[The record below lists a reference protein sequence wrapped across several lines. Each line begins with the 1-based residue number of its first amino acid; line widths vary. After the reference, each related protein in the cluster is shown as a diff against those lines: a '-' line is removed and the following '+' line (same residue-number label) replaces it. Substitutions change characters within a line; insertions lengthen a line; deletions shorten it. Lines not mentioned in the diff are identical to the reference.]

1 MYLKVSLISPRI
13 YDTINKEKKKWG
25 GSMFKKKLAQI
36 PNKPGS
42 YQMRNKDGIII
53 YVGKAKNLH
62 RRVNSYFNRTQ
73 TGKTAKMVSEI
84 ADFTYIV
91 TATELESLL
100 LEINLIKQY
109 NPKYN
114 VLLKDDKS
122 YPYIE
127 YIEKPYPKLKV
138 SRYLQIRKKD
148 HKKLFGPYPNAYA
161 ARRIVNLLNRLYPLK
176 KCDGNP
182 KKVCLY
188 YHIGECLGYCEKKI
202 DQEKLKQMQED
213 ILGFLNG
220 NDKILKDKIIEKMES
235 YSQALNFE
243 LALELKKELDY
254 INIVLD
260 KQKITLQD
268 LTNRDCIGYYFNNG
282 YISVQILFIR
292 NGKIVGG
299 HTDLFPVVSDLE
311 EEMDSYIM
319 RFYAKHEIPKE
330 ILVAEEI
337 SSTVLQSYFENKL
350 MVPQKGQKKKLLEM
364 ATENAKI
371 NLENELELVLK
382 KEYFTEDANEELR
395 KILQLETL
403 DRIDLFDNS
412 NLFGDWSVSGMV
424 VFKNG
429 VPAKNEYRKYKISFD
444 KNDDYGMMREVIYRR
459 YQRALVEKTEL
470 PNLIIVDGGI
480 GQIHACKEV
489 LDALHL
495 KIKVCGLKKNDKHR
509 TNDLVDGDTLELVDI
524 PKDSNVFHYL
534 TRMQDEVHRYTITY
548 HRTVRSK
555 GSISSVL
562 DNIPGIGAK
571 RKKELIKTFGSVTKM
586 ENASLEELTKIL
598 PEQVAISLQ
607 DYLKSRKEASEKNS

>member
-1 MYLKVSLISPRI
+1 
-13 YDTINKEKKKWG
+13 
-25 GSMFKKKLAQI
+25 MFKEKLAQI

-243 LALELKKELDY
+243 LALKLKKELDY

-350 MVPQKGQKKKLLEM
+350 VVPQKGQKKKLLEM